1 MIKNKVLLKQIEIDQ
16 KFLNNK
22 ITNDERN
29 EMISALPEIDGQY
42 ISELIGLFGASS
54 IYVKEAKEELEKINK
69 SHSNGEVIVKKERI
83 PLPNYSLAEELWNSI
98 SHGLG
103 ALFGI
108 LVLVFSILA
117 LVGKA
122 LTTGNPIDG
131 YELAAAIIYGISL
144 IVLYTIS
151 CIYHALARNTGKKVL
166 RVLDHDMVYLLIAGT
181 YTPFCI
187 CALRE
192 VYLGGVV
199 SIGWLLFAIVWIQA
213 IIGVTF
219 NSINIVKYKILCMIL
234 YITMGWT
241 IIFAAAPLIEVIGW
255 TPFILLL
262 LGGISY
268 TVGSILYGIGA
279 KKKGMHSVFH
289 FFVLA
294 ASFLQFAA
302 IYMGIFIK

>member
-1 MIKNKVLLKQIEIDQ
+1 MIKNKILLRELEINSLYAEGQIDATRR
-16 KFLNNK
+16 K
-22 ITNDERN
+22 
-29 EMISALPEIDGQY
+29 
-42 ISELIGLFGASS
+42 ELI
-54 IYVKEAKEELEKINK
+54 EELPIIDESYLAAVIEYFGNNSVMVERARLELDQIKASQK
-69 SHSNGEVIVKKERI
+69 TGEVVVKKERI

-103 ALFGI
+103 AIFGI
-108 LVLVFSILA
+108 LVLIFSILA
-117 LVGKA
+117 LVTKSNI
-122 LTTGNPIDG
+122 TGNPIDG
-131 YELAAAIIYGISL
+131 YELGAAIVYSVSIMI
-144 IVLYTIS
+144 LYTIS
-151 CIYHALARNTGKKVL
+151 CIYHALGRNAGKKVM

-192 VYLGGVV
+192 VMIFNVV
-199 SIGWLLFAIVWIQA
+199 PLGWLIFAIVWVQA
-213 IIGVTF
+213 IIGITF
-219 NSINIVKYKILCMIL
+219 NSINIQKYKVLSMVL

-241 IIFAAAPLIEVIGW
+241 IIFAAAPLMDQMGVL
-255 TPFILLL
+255 PFVLLL

-289 FFVLA
+289 FFVLV

-302 IYMGIFIK
+302 IYVGIFIK